1 MDHPVV
7 DDEDHCVIHCAC
19 PALVSL
25 RLQVLRAIRTELVS
39 PPPLTFGAFC
49 QSLQKLHDKKTYQV
63 VHKGILFLAKCYTE
77 GFKCSTDPQSYFGAE
92 PDLSWND
99 YYDAF
104 DSDDDVDALHMPAEF
119 EDVAADGDSDLH

>member
-1 MDHPVV
+1 MHTAYCKQRCFSVWLTSD
-7 DDEDHCVIHCAC
+7 VI
-19 PALVSL
+19 
-25 RLQVLRAIRTELVS
+25 
-39 PPPLTFGAFC
+39 
-49 QSLQKLHDKKTYQV
+49 
-63 VHKGILFLAKCYTE
+63 LAKCYTE